1 MKKIM
6 ILFFIVMSFGLTNF
20 SYGNEGERDELRDDL
35 ERMLDWATNNLMPRS
50 KKDISKGNIDRETR
64 DIIKKIHANSH
75 WLRGHMVAQINE
87 GWSLNQI
94 RDDYEQEEHFRDL
107 FHLTSEAIE
116 RTDNRE
122 AGKLNDMLVRF
133 FQRFVVPVGETVGY
147 SMYPGSRRGGRHG
160 DHGRR
165 DRREREYSRHDRY

>member
-122 AGKLNDMLVRF
+122 AEKLNDMLVRF
-133 FQRFVVPVGETVGY
+133 FERFVIPVGEIVGY
-147 SMYPGSRRGGRHG
+147 HMSSGSRRGRGHG

-165 DRREREYSRHDRY
+165 GGEYSRHHRD

>member
-6 ILFFIVMSFGLTNF
+6 ILFVVMSFGFSNF
-20 SYGNEGERDELRDDL
+20 SYGNEGARDELRDNL
-35 ERMLDWATNNLMPRS
+35 ERMLDWAANNLMTRS

-94 RDDYEQEEHFRDL
+94 RDDYDQEEHFRDL

-133 FQRFVVPVGETVGY
+133 FERFVVPVGEIVGY
-147 SMYPGSRRGGRHG
+147 SMHTGSRHRGGHG

-165 DRREREYSRHDRY
+165 GGEYSRYDRD